1 MRLILVKSLSRRAR
15 SFSVVRPHHAGE
27 AYSSRAMVVALV
39 TVWSAAAGRP
49 WALRTL
55 RAYMDW
61 LQEAITLSTWLDARK
76 SSVMVMPRMTID
88 LPLLIPERGG
98 GSLKTSKNR
107 QIPR

>member
-1 MRLILVKSLSRRAR
+1 MRLILIKSLPRRAR

-27 AYSSRAMVVALV
+27 AYSSRAIVEALM
-39 TVWSAAAGRP
+39 TVWSAAAGGP

-61 LQEAITLSTWLDARK
+61 LQEAIKLSTWLDARK

-88 LPLLIPERGG
+88 LALWIPEGG
-98 GSLKTSKNR
+98 GSSFPLFLMIISLH
-107 QIPR
+107 